1 MSSDFCKVGNVQRY
15 LTSVALYLIKIQ
27 KQHRMI
33 CFKLTMYQI
42 LTGDYKEEDRSP
54 TKAVHVTLM
63 FNNFTVSQEG
73 VGECVIIATPK
84 LA

>member
-1 MSSDFCKVGNVQRY
+1 
-15 LTSVALYLIKIQ
+15 
-27 KQHRMI
+27 MI